1 MYKRAN
7 STTNYPTMRKCVLL
21 FLLLVFVLIIASI
34 TENND
39 RAASAEKVA
48 MEVNGQ
54 NSLAQESTTGS
65 NEPAK

>member
-1 MYKRAN
+1 
-7 STTNYPTMRKCVLL
+7 MRKCVLL

-48 MEVNGQ
+48 MEVNDQ
-54 NSLAQESTTGS
+54 NSLAQESTAGS
-65 NEPAK
+65 NELAK